1 MPKWSLRII
10 PSAEKYYDA
19 KKWNDLK
26 VVRYSN
32 PASGA
37 NEYVLYPDMKGK
49 NAEDKKEILT
59 EIGNEKGNRYPL
71 VRGIVC
77 DNGQQDITKG
87 FNGYLANA
95 YFNGFVQK
103 YDKFS
108 KNIAYVGKYPIGCG
122 ATCTKKLNNGMAIWA
137 NMEERFRGGY
147 KDIVTKELK

>member
-1 MPKWSLRII
+1 MPKWFLRII

-19 KKWNDLK
+19 RKWNDLR

-37 NEYVLYPDMKGK
+37 NEYVLYPNMEGK

-71 VRGIVC
+71 VRGIEC
-77 DNGQQDITKG
+77 DNDQQNTIPKG
-87 FNGYLANA
+87 FNGYLQYA

-108 KNIAYVGKYPIGCG
+108 KNIAYEGDYPDCG
-122 ATCTKKLNNGMAIWA
+122 TLITTKLNNGMAIWA
-137 NMEERFRGGY
+137 NMEEKFRGSY